1 MANYRTPIRL
11 YIALLCDVW
20 VIFSL
25 FYSILC
31 YNCLYFRHIRIL
43 RKFAYKMTISAD
55 DINIGDIK
63 LAGRVFLAPMS
74 GVTDLPFRR
83 AVTDIGGVTVVSE
96 MVACEQLAQACPD
109 ALRRAEGAGL
119 SPFVMQ
125 LAGRNPQWMYE
136 GAKLACAA
144 GVDIIDI
151 NMGCPS
157 RRVTGGLSGAA
168 LMRDL
173 ALAEDIIAATLAG
186 STRPVTL
193 KMRLGWD
200 ENNLNAVQ
208 LAILAEK
215 LGVQLITV
223 HGRTRCQ
230 FYKGQADWA
239 AIRPVVEAVNVPII
253 ANGDIVD
260 GASAQAAL
268 AACGAA
274 GVMIGRAA
282 IGRPWLASQINHYLA
297 SGVWPDEP
305 SCDEKWRLVA
315 DWYQATLA
323 HYAHDKSAHDEGVLG
338 VRVARKHLAG
348 FIDDQ
353 CATYANADAKALRAY
368 ICRLDNP
375 QAVLAALY
383 DMYNLWHKS
392 PSEPLKAVA

>member
-1 MANYRTPIRL
+1 
-11 YIALLCDVW
+11 
-20 VIFSL
+20 
-25 FYSILC
+25 
-31 YNCLYFRHIRIL
+31 
-43 RKFAYKMTISAD
+43 MTISAD

-83 AVTDIGGVTVVSE
+83 AVADIGCAGGVTVVSE

-173 ALAEDIIAATLAG
+173 SLAEDIIAATLAG

-208 LAILAEK
+208 LAMFLPK
-215 LGVQLITV
+215 
-223 HGRTRCQ
+223 
-230 FYKGQADWA
+230 
-239 AIRPVVEAVNVPII
+239 N
-253 ANGDIVD
+253 
-260 GASAQAAL
+260 
-268 AACGAA
+268 
-274 GVMIGRAA
+274 
-282 IGRPWLASQINHYLA
+282 
-297 SGVWPDEP
+297 
-305 SCDEKWRLVA
+305 
-315 DWYQATLA
+315 
-323 HYAHDKSAHDEGVLG
+323 
-338 VRVARKHLAG
+338 
-348 FIDDQ
+348 
-353 CATYANADAKALRAY
+353 
-368 ICRLDNP
+368 
-375 QAVLAALY
+375 
-383 DMYNLWHKS
+383 
-392 PSEPLKAVA
+392 